1 MMRKSMAACAAA
13 AMVLPSAP
21 VAAQVMALSPT
32 TMIGYAGTTAAGR
45 QAQRSIGARLS
56 APNRMALRAGGAA
69 APAAAAARLSYQPDA
84 AVRNRVYGRTI
95 AQIEKSSPKDA
106 AQVRQVLTSGA
117 MRRDVARHMARYGM
131 SPNNLADTTALYLA
145 TAWMASRGSDADPT
159 PAQMKGLRAQVA
171 GVMAGMPAMAGASNA
186 TKAEIAEANIVQA
199 AFASA
204 AGGHAARDA
213 SFAPTVR
220 SAVVRGVK
228 DSYQMDLSRLNLT
241 NSGLQ

>member
-1 MMRKSMAACAAA
+1 MTRLGRLLIGALTMIAPPAAA
-13 AMVLPSAP
+13 QDV
-21 VAAQVMALSPT
+21 VMALDPT
-32 TMIGYAGTTAAGR
+32 LMTGWSGVAAAGEYAKR
-45 QAQRSIGARLS
+45 DFGTRLS
-56 APNRMALRAGGAA
+56 RSSARRSALAA
-69 APAAAAARLSYQPDA
+69 TPAATAARLAYQPDA

-106 AQVRQVLTSGA
+106 AQVRQLLMSGA

-131 SPNNLADTTALYLA
+131 SPNNLADTTGLYLA
-145 TAWMASRGSDADPT
+145 TAWMASRGSNADPT

-228 DSYQMDLSRLNLT
+228 GSYQMDLSRLNLT
-241 NSGLQ
+241 NSGLR